1 MAHIEEKITQKVAPI
16 LQQKSQS
23 WTLRTEERVLVN
35 QARRPDIFMTK
46 ASHHP
51 IVIEAKWA
59 DSQAKTNDVL
69 AQARSH
75 FGKKLKP
82 PFNEYGNSVQ
92 AVMALKYPVYLKEE
106 PEAQLEK
113 AVAACTEF
121 EYMLINRYRDGETR
135 FPRAGFAKGSLAD
148 VAMALHLGAVPM
160 ETLTAA
166 TEKLEQEIN
175 AAADELQKAVK
186 HHPAI
191 GEELAGILNQ
201 PSGIQTYRMS
211 CLIIMEA
218 FAFQSAIAG
227 NDENYEELGE
237 VRSPNWHSHNTDW
250 REVVDDWNW
259 ILEVN
264 YYPIF
269 KVAVSL
275 VEAIAKYDM
284 RVNTVLQSLCNA
296 ALRVNE
302 TQLGQVHEL
311 LGIVLQELIV
321 DRKFV
326 KANYTLP
333 ESAALLSA
341 LVCPNLPE
349 DDTLPKVADLACG
362 TGALLNGVYKR
373 IQRLHEVR
381 GNNPRDIH
389 VEMLEN
395 NLAGSDIYPHCT
407 HLTFAAM
414 AGAFPKEIL
423 GATRVITAPY
433 GEQEDRT
440 YAIGSLELL
449 DSEQLE
455 ISELTHQAEQLG
467 GHRGVTVDFKRT
479 FANGEFDIIIQNPP
493 FAAANADSN
502 SQVKK
507 TAFDGSGHTHDDKKA
522 MLAALKTKNPKIGDM
537 DNGLGSYFVE
547 LADIKLRNDG
557 RMGFILPIAT
567 LSGTAGE
574 KARKL
579 WATEYHDVIVVTV
592 AATRIYDCAFSHDT
606 GMAECIVVATKG
618 VGENTGRAKF
628 VCLTERPADLLSAE
642 MLAKQIREMQTT
654 RHFEDAPEGS
664 DTLYLGDVATGQ
676 VLDCPIDDDVW
687 GVTRTAS
694 MQLTQ
699 TMYHLKQGNLLLP
712 NAPARKAIP
721 ICQFEDIALTGLS
734 HDVIKHE
741 KRGAFE
747 MHEIAQSPN
756 EGYDALWQVHA
767 QTQRAI
773 KTLPDY
779 KAKAKPHKT
788 ESANRIR
795 QRMSRA
801 HYHTNLGY
809 PANSILAS
817 WTEKP
822 SIGVR
827 SLTNVVFENP
837 RHEAAWTLWANSSLG
852 LLCHWM
858 HAGKQQGARGMMVL
872 GNVKTLPTLD
882 VRELSDKQLDE
893 AEAIIKRIKVYRMLP
908 YNECTH
914 DAWRHVLDAW
924 VLTILGITDNAVHE
938 AMQPFREMLAAEPSI
953 RGVKKSKTDLAK
965 ERAEYGIPGTSAD
978 DACALS
984 REREFLA
991 ARGIVLPGLDATIP

>member
-106 PEAQLEK
+106 PEAQLET

-349 DDTLPKVADLACG
+349 DGTLPKVADLACG

-373 IQRLHEVR
+373 IQRLHEVQ

-507 TAFDGSGHTHDDKKA
+507 TAFDGSGHTRDDKKA

-592 AATRIYDCAFSHDT
+592 AATQIYDCAFSHDT

-628 VCLTERPADLLSAE
+628 VCLAERPADLLSAE
-642 MLAKQIREMQTT
+642 MLAREIREMPAT
-654 RHFEDAPEGS
+654 RRLEDTPEGS
-664 DTLYLGDVATGQ
+664 DTLHIGETTIGKM
-676 VLDCPIDDDVW
+676 LDCPLNTSVW
-687 GVTRTAS
+687 SATRTVS
-694 MQLTQ
+694 LQLVQ
-699 TMYHLKQGNLLLP
+699 VGHHLENGVLHLP
-712 NAPARKAIP
+712 ETAAGISVP
-721 ICQFEDIALTGLS
+721 ICEFKEIAQRGIS
-734 HDVIKHE
+734 HHVIKH
-741 KRGAFE
+741 KTIGAFE
-747 MHEIAQSPN
+747 MYPYAQSPN
-756 EGYDALWQVHA
+756 EGTDVLWQTQA
-767 QTQRAI
+767 ETQRAI
-773 KTLPDY
+773 VSKPDY
-779 KAKAKPHKT
+779 KAKAKPAKIKN
-788 ESANRIR
+788 ANKIR
-795 QRMSRA
+795 QRISRA
-801 HYHTNLGY
+801 HYHINLGY
-809 PANSILAS
+809 SANSMLAT
-817 WTEKP
+817 WTEQP
-822 SIGVR
+822 SLGV
-827 SLTNVVFENP
+827 SSMTNARFDNP
-837 RHEAAWTLWANSSLG
+837 LHEAMWTLWANSSFG
-852 LLCHWM
+852 LLLHWM
-858 HAGKQQGARGMMVL
+858 LAGKQQGGRGKTSL
-872 GNVKTLPTLD
+872 GALEFLPTLD
-882 VRELSDKQLDE
+882 VSQLDDAQLAE
-893 AEAIIKRIKVYRMLP
+893 AEVVLERIKTRRFLP
-908 YNECTH
+908 YNECAV
-914 DAWRHVLDAW
+914 DEWRAVLDAW
-924 VLTILGITDNAVHE
+924 VLTLLGITDNEVHE

-953 RGVKKSKTDLAK
+953 RGGKKSKTDLAQ
-965 ERAEYGIPGTSAD
+965 EREDYGIPGTSAD
-978 DACALS
+978 DACALA

-991 ARGIVLPGLDATIP
+991 ARGIVLPGLGACR